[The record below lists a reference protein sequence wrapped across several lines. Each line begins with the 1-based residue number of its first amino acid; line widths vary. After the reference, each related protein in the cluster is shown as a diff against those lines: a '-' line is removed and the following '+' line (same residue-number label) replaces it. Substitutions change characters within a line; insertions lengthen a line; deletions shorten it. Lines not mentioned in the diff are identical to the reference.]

1 MSRSGPEF
9 LVRQVGEG
17 DAAAASH
24 LVQSSF
30 SELAAKDWSPDAMNV
45 FLVDSTPDALRRKI
59 AEATFAGGAFRGTE
73 MLGFVL
79 MPTARILGMLFVHP
93 SALRK
98 GIGRSMWELARA
110 HVESSHPDVRT
121 VELNSTPYA
130 FRFYRSLGFV
140 PLSGEFVRDG
150 CRVTRMA
157 CWLPARSLGVEL

>member
-1 MSRSGPEF
+1 MLF
-9 LVRQVGEG
+9 RQLGEG
-17 DAAAASH
+17 DAVAASH

-30 SELAAKDWSPDAMNV
+30 SELAAQDWSPDARTV
-45 FLVDSTPDALRRKI
+45 FLEGSTRDALKKKI
-59 AEATFAGGAFRGTE
+59 AEATFAAGAFRDTD
-73 MLGFVL
+73 MLGFIL

-93 SALRK
+93 AALRK
-98 GIGRSMWELARA
+98 GIGRSMWELARE
-110 HVESSHPDVRT
+110 HIESSHPDVRT